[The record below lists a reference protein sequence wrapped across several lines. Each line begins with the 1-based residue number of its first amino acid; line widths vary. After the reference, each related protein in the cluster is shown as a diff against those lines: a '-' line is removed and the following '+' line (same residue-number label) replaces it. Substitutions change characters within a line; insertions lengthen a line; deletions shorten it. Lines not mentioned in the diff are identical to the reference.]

1 MFEIFKPPFLVFFS
15 PGWYLP
21 HLVISANFS
30 MPGRATTKRWRCC
43 WGQTWRWMQWTRQ
56 DRIKNWSM
64 VVCDPTEIGPVAVNL
79 SWIIL
84 AFVPFTW
91 GLPHEIGTGIFLRR
105 RSVLLRSIMRW
116 MAEWNQ
122 CMWHLLQAKGDMKLQ
137 HGIAWRHGMLK
148 WTQFIFGECYLLRVF
163 RVFMYLLY
171 SLSKAMV
178 RYTYTS

>member
-1 MFEIFKPPFLVFFS
+1 
-15 PGWYLP
+15 
-21 HLVISANFS
+21 

-116 MAEWNQ
+116 MAEWTNA
-122 CMWHLLQAKGDMKLQ
+122 CGTCCKPKATWSCSTAS
-137 HGIAWRHGMLK
+137 HGVTECWNEPSLYLGSVTCWEYSEYLYV
-148 WTQFIFGECYLLRVF
+148 FIVFTFKSDGEIYLYFV
-163 RVFMYLLY
+163 VMG
-171 SLSKAMV
+171 LSI
-178 RYTYTS
+178 RLD